1 MYETKTEDVYENF
14 NQDKKMFD
22 FCNYSTKL
30 KLPDDSN
37 KLVVGK
43 MKDETAV
50 VTKKLLEWSQKCI
63 CFW

>member
-30 KLPDDSN
+30 KFPDDSN

-50 VTKKLLEWSQKCI
+50 ATKKLLE
-63 CFW
+63 